1 MAIDLVA
8 RLSLEDNLSG
18 PLAAINSKMAGMV
31 GFAAVAA
38 GATSAV
44 KSFADFESQ
53 VRKATVIAGGSD
65 KEFAQMT
72 EGIKEMSSET
82 SVSATKIAEG
92 MTELASAGMNTTD
105 ALAAMPGIL
114 TAAKASA
121 EDLAVTSDVVT
132 SALSIWGL
140 EAEESARIADVLA
153 QAANE
158 TKLGIADMGMA
169 LKYAGAPAKALGMSL
184 EEVSAAAG
192 IVVNAGID
200 SSTAGTSLRAG
211 LLSLTAPTKAAAA
224 AMSKYGFSAVDA
236 NGNVKSMVDIVD
248 NLKGSMEG
256 MTAAQQA
263 AYLKTLVGTESY
275 SAFMSLIDAGP
286 EKISKLQKS
295 FENSEGASK
304 KAADEMSK
312 GLGAALEA
320 AKTSLELFKYD
331 VGDALAPAVETFA
344 RFIAE
349 TDFSPMVAQINSLA
363 SVASSV
369 ATVVVNNF
377 DKIAMAVKVVLGLF
391 LATKAMSAVVGV
403 FNGIVSVVN
412 LTIGVFNKLKAAF
425 EIAKTVFLVVRGIF
439 MMFPGMWL
447 VTAIGAVIA
456 AGVLLYKNWDT
467 VKAKAL
473 ALWEDIKS
481 GNSAFSFLTPVI
493 QGAINA
499 FNWLKDTFN
508 TVKDYAAETWQRI
521 LDGKSS
527 VLLLLGPLGWLVQA
541 GVELYRNWD
550 TIKGAAM
557 KLWGE
562 LKSGERS
569 FASVLGPI
577 GVLIDAGVSLYK
589 NWDRIKAGAIALWN
603 KIEMG
608 KGVFALLKVA
618 MIPVKLAIAV
628 LVGVF
633 NLLKTGVVA
642 VWNVFNRQ
650 GPAQLIRNSLKNVM
664 EVAHKVKSAF
674 TALKEGVSYA
684 MEKAKAAVFSSVNG
698 IIEKVNWLI
707 EKLNAI
713 PGVNVPLVAN
723 VSYSGP
729 EPGEMSAVNVRNDGP
744 QMIGHHGGW
753 NEIRTDRTP
762 RLLHAGERVLTAVE
776 NDSYKQMM
784 SSGLPNAIARMASLK
799 QTPISNATSM
809 NNVDNRMTSNVSNTN
824 NTYSTTNDSVTKN
837 YTTGAFELP
846 AFNEVPIINA
856 IRNLS
861 NAAGTAPIQES
872 FKLDVT
878 DIVTAIE
885 RMAKRAINV
894 VIPQD
899 GSANAVEQLRNIIA
913 GNQPTLTATETQAV
927 SNSVQNSSFS
937 ESVSN
942 VTTTNNSKK
951 TTTQTIQPVVNLGGV
966 HIDSKW
972 DLDTMAGREQVAK
985 KIALPITQEIAGLL
999 KLYV

>member
-8 RLSLEDNLSG
+8 RLSLDDQMSG
-18 PLAAINSKMAGMV
+18 PLAALNGKMMGMV

-38 GATSAV
+38 GATNAV

-65 KEFAQMT
+65 KEFNQMA
-72 EGIKEMSSET
+72 EGIKNMSSET
-82 SVSATKIAEG
+82 SISATKIAEG

-114 TAAKASA
+114 TAAKASS
-121 EDLAVTSDVVT
+121 EELAVTSDVVT

-211 LLSLTAPTKAAAA
+211 LLSLSAPTKAAAA

-236 NGNVKSMVDIVD
+236 NGNVKSMVGIVD

-286 EKISKLQKS
+286 EKLSKLQKS

-312 GLGAALEA
+312 GLGAALQA
-320 AKTSLELFKYD
+320 AKTSLELFRNE

-349 TDFSPMVAQINSLA
+349 TDFSPMVAKINSLA

-377 DKIAMAVKVVLGLF
+377 DTIATAVKWAAAAFIAFKSINVIIG
-391 LATKAMSAVVGV
+391 
-403 FNGIVSVVN
+403 VVN
-412 LTIGVFNKLKAAF
+412 TVITVINAGIRIFKALKTAVTIARTAF
-425 EIAKTVFLVVRGIF
+425 TILRLS
-439 MMFPGMWL
+439 MLLFPGTWL
-447 VTAIGAVIA
+447 IAAIGAVIA

-467 VKAKAL
+467 VKAKA
-473 ALWEDIKS
+473 AQLWAK
-481 GNSAFSFLTPVI
+481 
-493 QGAINA
+493 
-499 FNWLKDTFN
+499 LKDTSAFKALAAAFN
-508 TVKDYAAETWQRI
+508 GIKDAATHAM
-521 LDGKSS
+521 S
-527 VLLLLGPLGWLVQA
+527 QA
-541 GVELYRNWD
+541 R
-550 TIKGAAM
+550 
-557 KLWGE
+557 
-562 LKSGERS
+562 
-569 FASVLGPI
+569 
-577 GVLIDAGVSLYK
+577 
-589 NWDRIKAGAIALWN
+589 
-603 KIEMG
+603 
-608 KGVFALLKVA
+608 
-618 MIPVKLAIAV
+618 IAV
-628 LVGVF
+628 
-633 NLLKTGVVA
+633 TD
-642 VWNVFNRQ
+642 
-650 GPAQLIRNSLKNVM
+650 
-664 EVAHKVKSAF
+664 
-674 TALKEGVSYA
+674 
-684 MEKAKAAVFSSVNG
+684 SVNG
-698 IIEKVNWLI
+698 IIDKVNWLI

-713 PGVNVPLVAN
+713 PGVNVPLVAHVKYETSGSVDAKVAKVTNSGSAGSNN
-723 VSYSGP
+723 VNGP
-729 EPGEMSAVNVRNDGP
+729 HA
-744 QMIGHHGGW
+744 IGNHGGW
-753 NEIRTDRTP
+753 NEIRTDGTLRS
-762 RLLHAGERVLTAVE
+762 LHAGERVLTAVE

-784 SSGLPNAIARMASLK
+784 NSGLPNAIARMASLK
-799 QTPISNATSM
+799 PTPIGNATTHNTNNVS
-809 NNVDNRMTSNVSNTN
+809 NVDNRMTSSVSNTN
-824 NTYSTTNDSVTKN
+824 NAYS
-837 YTTGAFELP
+837 TGAFELP
-846 AFNEVPIINA
+846 AFNEVPILNA

-861 NAAGTAPIQES
+861 NANGTAPVQES

-878 DIVTAIE
+878 DVVTAIE

-899 GSANAVEQLRNIIA
+899 GSANAVEQLRDIIA
-913 GNQPTLTATETQAV
+913 GNQPTLTATETQAI
-927 SNSVQNSSFS
+927 SNSVSNSSFS

-942 VTTTNNSKK
+942 ITTTDNSKK
-951 TTTQTIQPVVNLGGV
+951 TTTQTIQPIVNMGGI

-972 DLDTMAGREQVAK
+972 DLDTRGGREQAAK
-985 KIALPITQEIAGLL
+985 KLAEPIAVELTAMLNA
-999 KLYV
+999 Y

>member
-8 RLSLEDNLSG
+8 RLSLDDQMSG
-18 PLAAINSKMAGMV
+18 PLAAINGKMMGMV

-38 GATSAV
+38 GATNAV

-53 VRKATVIAGGSD
+53 VRKATVIAGGGD
-65 KEFAQMT
+65 KEFNQMA
-72 EGIKEMSSET
+72 EGIKKMSSET
-82 SVSATKIAEG
+82 SVSATKIAVG

-114 TAAKASA
+114 TAAKASS
-121 EDLAVTSDVVT
+121 EELAVTSDVVT

-224 AMSKYGFSAVDA
+224 AMGKYGFSAVDA
-236 NGNVKSMVDIVD
+236 NGNVKSMVDMVD

-286 EKISKLQKS
+286 EKLSKLQKS

-312 GLGAALEA
+312 GLGAALQA
-320 AKTSLELFKYD
+320 AKTSLELFRNE

-349 TDFSPMVAQINSLA
+349 TDFSPMVAKINSLA

-377 DKIAMAVKVVLGLF
+377 DTIATAVKWAAAAFIAFKSINVIIG
-391 LATKAMSAVVGV
+391 
-403 FNGIVSVVN
+403 VVN
-412 LTIGVFNKLKAAF
+412 TVITVINAGIRVFKALKTAVTIVRTAF
-425 EIAKTVFLVVRGIF
+425 TILRLS
-439 MMFPGMWL
+439 MLLFPGTWL
-447 VTAIGAVIA
+447 IAAIGAVIA
-456 AGVLLYKNWDT
+456 VGIALYKNWDT
-467 VKAKAL
+467 VKAKA
-473 ALWEDIKS
+473 AQLWAK
-481 GNSAFSFLTPVI
+481 
-493 QGAINA
+493 
-499 FNWLKDTFN
+499 LKDTSAFKALAAAFN
-508 TVKDYAAETWQRI
+508 GVKDAATYAM
-521 LDGKSS
+521 S
-527 VLLLLGPLGWLVQA
+527 QA
-541 GVELYRNWD
+541 R
-550 TIKGAAM
+550 
-557 KLWGE
+557 
-562 LKSGERS
+562 
-569 FASVLGPI
+569 
-577 GVLIDAGVSLYK
+577 
-589 NWDRIKAGAIALWN
+589 
-603 KIEMG
+603 
-608 KGVFALLKVA
+608 
-618 MIPVKLAIAV
+618 IAV
-628 LVGVF
+628 
-633 NLLKTGVVA
+633 TDA
-642 VWNVFNRQ
+642 
-650 GPAQLIRNSLKNVM
+650 
-664 EVAHKVKSAF
+664 
-674 TALKEGVSYA
+674 
-684 MEKAKAAVFSSVNG
+684 VNG
-698 IIEKVNWLI
+698 IIDKVNWLI

-713 PGVNVPLVAN
+713 PGVNVPLVAH
-723 VSYSGP
+723 VKYETSGSVDAKVAKVTNS
-729 EPGEMSAVNVRNDGP
+729 GSAGTNAVNGP
-744 QMIGHHGGW
+744 FAIGNHGGW
-753 NEIRTDRTP
+753 NEIRTDGTLRS
-762 RLLHAGERVLTAVE
+762 LHAGERVLTAVE
-776 NDSYKQMM
+776 NDGYKQMM
-784 SSGLPNAIARMASLK
+784 SSGLPNAIARIASLK
-799 QTPISNATSM
+799 PTPIGNATTHNTNNVS
-809 NNVDNRMTSNVSNTN
+809 NVDNRMTSSVSNTSN
-824 NTYSTTNDSVTKN
+824 AYSTNDDSITQN
-837 YTTGAFELP
+837 YTTSAFELP

-861 NAAGTAPIQES
+861 NANGTAPIQES
-872 FKLDVT
+872 FKLYVT

-899 GSANAVEQLRNIIA
+899 GSANAVEQLRDIIA

-927 SNSVQNSSFS
+927 SNSVSNSSFS

-942 VTTTNNSKK
+942 VTTTDNSKK

>member
-140 EAEESARIADVLA
+140 EAEESARIADILA

-211 LLSLTAPTKAAAA
+211 LLSLSAPTKAAAV

-286 EKISKLQKS
+286 EKLSKLQKS

-312 GLGAALEA
+312 GLGAALQA

-349 TDFSPMVAQINSLA
+349 TDFSPMVEKINSLA

-377 DKIAMAVKVVLGLF
+377 DTIATAVKWAAAAFIAFKSINVIIG
-391 LATKAMSAVVGV
+391 
-403 FNGIVSVVN
+403 VVN
-412 LTIGVFNKLKAAF
+412 TVITVINAGIRVFKALKTAVTIVRTAF
-425 EIAKTVFLVVRGIF
+425 TILRLS
-439 MMFPGMWL
+439 MLLFPGTWL
-447 VTAIGAVIA
+447 IAAIGAVIA
-456 AGVLLYKNWDT
+456 VGIALYKNWDT
-467 VKAKAL
+467 VKAKTAQ
-473 ALWEDIKS
+473 LWAK
-481 GNSAFSFLTPVI
+481 
-493 QGAINA
+493 
-499 FNWLKDTFN
+499 LKDTSAFKALAAAFN
-508 TVKDYAAETWQRI
+508 GVKDAATYAM
-521 LDGKSS
+521 S
-527 VLLLLGPLGWLVQA
+527 QA
-541 GVELYRNWD
+541 R
-550 TIKGAAM
+550 
-557 KLWGE
+557 
-562 LKSGERS
+562 
-569 FASVLGPI
+569 
-577 GVLIDAGVSLYK
+577 
-589 NWDRIKAGAIALWN
+589 
-603 KIEMG
+603 
-608 KGVFALLKVA
+608 
-618 MIPVKLAIAV
+618 IAV
-628 LVGVF
+628 
-633 NLLKTGVVA
+633 TDA
-642 VWNVFNRQ
+642 
-650 GPAQLIRNSLKNVM
+650 
-664 EVAHKVKSAF
+664 
-674 TALKEGVSYA
+674 
-684 MEKAKAAVFSSVNG
+684 VNG
-698 IIEKVNWLI
+698 IIDKVNWLI

-713 PGVNVPLVAN
+713 PGVNVPLVAH
-723 VSYSGP
+723 VKYETSGSVDAKVAKVTNS
-729 EPGEMSAVNVRNDGP
+729 GSAGTNAVNGP
-744 QMIGHHGGW
+744 FALGNHSGW
-753 NEIRTDRTP
+753 NEIRTDGTLRN
-762 RLLHAGERVLTAVE
+762 LHAGERVLTAVE
-776 NDSYKQMM
+776 NDGYKQMM
-784 SSGLPNAIARMASLK
+784 SSGLPNAIAKVASMGAPKLEY
-799 QTPISNATSM
+799 QSTEQEPFDPAEIIGAI
-809 NNVDNRMTSNVSNTN
+809 NR
-824 NTYSTTNDSVTKN
+824 
-837 YTTGAFELP
+837 L
-846 AFNEVPIINA
+846 
-856 IRNLS
+856 
-861 NAAGTAPIQES
+861 
-872 FKLDVT
+872 
-878 DIVTAIE
+878 
-885 RMAKRAINV
+885 AKRAINV
-894 VIPQD
+894 YVPND
-899 GSANAVEQLRNIIA
+899 DLA
-913 GNQPTLTATETQAV
+913 GKLTQMVDVVSDKVGLTSGEARAV
-927 SNSVQNSSFS
+927 SNTVENSSFS
-937 ESVSN
+937 DSVN
-942 VTTTNNSKK
+942 TITTNNAIAK
-951 TTTQTIQPVVNLGGV
+951 TSNSTTEKNISPVYNFA
-966 HIDSKW
+966 
-972 DLDTMAGREQVAK
+972 AGAFAVREEADVR
-985 KIALPITQEIAGLL
+985 KITDAITD
-999 KLYV
+999 

>member
-8 RLSLEDNLSG
+8 RLSLDDQMSG
-18 PLAAINSKMAGMV
+18 PLAAINSKMMGMV

-38 GATSAV
+38 GATNAV

-65 KEFAQMT
+65 KEFNQMA
-72 EGIKEMSSET
+72 EGIKNMSSET
-82 SVSATKIAEG
+82 SISATKIAAG

-140 EAEESARIADVLA
+140 EAEESARIADILA

-211 LLSLTAPTKAAAA
+211 LLSLSAPTKAAAV

-286 EKISKLQKS
+286 EKLSKLQKS

-312 GLGAALEA
+312 GLGAALQA

-349 TDFSPMVAQINSLA
+349 TDFSPMIEKINSLA
-363 SVASSV
+363 SVVSSV

-377 DKIAMAVKVVLGLF
+377 DTIATAVKWAAAAFIAFKSINVIIG
-391 LATKAMSAVVGV
+391 
-403 FNGIVSVVN
+403 VVN
-412 LTIGVFNKLKAAF
+412 TVITVINAGIRVFKALKTAVTIVRTAF
-425 EIAKTVFLVVRGIF
+425 TILRLS
-439 MMFPGMWL
+439 MLLFPGAWL
-447 VTAIGAVIA
+447 IAAIGAVIA

-467 VKAKAL
+467 VKAKA
-473 ALWEDIKS
+473 AQLWAK
-481 GNSAFSFLTPVI
+481 
-493 QGAINA
+493 
-499 FNWLKDTFN
+499 LKDTSAFKALAAAFN
-508 TVKDYAAETWQRI
+508 GVKDAATYAM
-521 LDGKSS
+521 S
-527 VLLLLGPLGWLVQA
+527 QA
-541 GVELYRNWD
+541 R
-550 TIKGAAM
+550 
-557 KLWGE
+557 
-562 LKSGERS
+562 
-569 FASVLGPI
+569 
-577 GVLIDAGVSLYK
+577 
-589 NWDRIKAGAIALWN
+589 
-603 KIEMG
+603 
-608 KGVFALLKVA
+608 
-618 MIPVKLAIAV
+618 IAV
-628 LVGVF
+628 
-633 NLLKTGVVA
+633 TDA
-642 VWNVFNRQ
+642 
-650 GPAQLIRNSLKNVM
+650 
-664 EVAHKVKSAF
+664 
-674 TALKEGVSYA
+674 
-684 MEKAKAAVFSSVNG
+684 VNG
-698 IIEKVNWLI
+698 IVNKVNWLI

-713 PGVNVPLVAN
+713 PGVNVPLVAH
-723 VSYSGP
+723 VKYETSGSVDTKVAKVTNS
-729 EPGEMSAVNVRNDGP
+729 GSAGSNSVNGP
-744 QMIGHHGGW
+744 HAIGNHGGW
-753 NEIRTDRTP
+753 NEIRTDGTLRN
-762 RLLHAGERVLTAVE
+762 LHAGERVLTAVE
-776 NDSYKQMM
+776 NDGYKQMM
-784 SSGLPNAIARMASLK
+784 SSGLPNAIAKIASLN
-799 QTPISNATSM
+799 PLSISSASTSNTTNM
-809 NNVDNRMTSNVSNTN
+809 NNVDNRMTSSVSNTTN
-824 NTYSTTNDSVTKN
+824 AYSTTNDSVTKN

-846 AFNEVPIINA
+846 AFNEVPILNA

-861 NAAGTAPIQES
+861 SANGTAPVQES

-894 VIPQD
+894 VVPQD
-899 GSANAVEQLRNIIA
+899 GSANAVEQLRDIIA

>member
-140 EAEESARIADVLA
+140 EAEESARIADILA

-211 LLSLTAPTKAAAA
+211 LLSLSAPTKAAAA

-286 EKISKLQKS
+286 EKLSKLQKS

-312 GLGAALEA
+312 GLGAALQA

-349 TDFSPMVAQINSLA
+349 TDFSPMVEKINSLA

-377 DKIAMAVKVVLGLF
+377 DTIATAVKWAAAAFIAFKSINVIIG
-391 LATKAMSAVVGV
+391 
-403 FNGIVSVVN
+403 VVN
-412 LTIGVFNKLKAAF
+412 TVITVINAGIRVFKALKTAVTIVRTAF
-425 EIAKTVFLVVRGIF
+425 TILRLS
-439 MMFPGMWL
+439 MLLFPGTWL
-447 VTAIGAVIA
+447 IAAIGAVIA
-456 AGVLLYKNWDT
+456 VGIALYKNWDT
-467 VKAKAL
+467 VKAKTAQ
-473 ALWEDIKS
+473 LWAK
-481 GNSAFSFLTPVI
+481 
-493 QGAINA
+493 
-499 FNWLKDTFN
+499 LKDTSAFKALAAAFN
-508 TVKDYAAETWQRI
+508 GVKDAATYAM
-521 LDGKSS
+521 S
-527 VLLLLGPLGWLVQA
+527 QA
-541 GVELYRNWD
+541 R
-550 TIKGAAM
+550 
-557 KLWGE
+557 
-562 LKSGERS
+562 
-569 FASVLGPI
+569 
-577 GVLIDAGVSLYK
+577 
-589 NWDRIKAGAIALWN
+589 
-603 KIEMG
+603 
-608 KGVFALLKVA
+608 
-618 MIPVKLAIAV
+618 IAV
-628 LVGVF
+628 
-633 NLLKTGVVA
+633 TDA
-642 VWNVFNRQ
+642 
-650 GPAQLIRNSLKNVM
+650 
-664 EVAHKVKSAF
+664 
-674 TALKEGVSYA
+674 
-684 MEKAKAAVFSSVNG
+684 VNG
-698 IIEKVNWLI
+698 IIDKVNWLI

-713 PGVNVPLVAN
+713 PGVNVPLVAH
-723 VSYSGP
+723 VKYETSGSVDAKVAKVTNS
-729 EPGEMSAVNVRNDGP
+729 GSAGTNAVNGP
-744 QMIGHHGGW
+744 FALGNHSGW
-753 NEIRTDRTP
+753 NEIRTDGTLRN
-762 RLLHAGERVLTAVE
+762 LHAGERVLTAVE
-776 NDSYKQMM
+776 NDGYKQMM
-784 SSGLPNAIARMASLK
+784 SSGLPNAIAKVASMGAPKLEY
-799 QTPISNATSM
+799 QSTEQEPFDPAEIIGAI
-809 NNVDNRMTSNVSNTN
+809 NR
-824 NTYSTTNDSVTKN
+824 
-837 YTTGAFELP
+837 L
-846 AFNEVPIINA
+846 
-856 IRNLS
+856 
-861 NAAGTAPIQES
+861 
-872 FKLDVT
+872 
-878 DIVTAIE
+878 
-885 RMAKRAINV
+885 AKRAINV
-894 VIPQD
+894 YVPND
-899 GSANAVEQLRNIIA
+899 DLA
-913 GNQPTLTATETQAV
+913 GKLTQMVDVVSDKVGLTSGEARAV
-927 SNSVQNSSFS
+927 SNTVENSSFS
-937 ESVSN
+937 DSVN
-942 VTTTNNSKK
+942 TITTNNAIAK
-951 TTTQTIQPVVNLGGV
+951 TSNSTTEKNISPVYNFA
-966 HIDSKW
+966 
-972 DLDTMAGREQVAK
+972 AGAFAVREEADVR
-985 KIALPITQEIAGLL
+985 KITDAITDRLISRG
-999 KLYV
+999 

>member
-114 TAAKASA
+114 TAAKASS
-121 EDLAVTSDVVT
+121 EELAVTSDVVT

-140 EAEESARIADVLA
+140 EAEESARIADILA

-224 AMSKYGFSAVDA
+224 AMGKYGFSAVDA
-236 NGNVKSMVDIVD
+236 NGNVKSMVDMVD

-286 EKISKLQKS
+286 EKLSKLQKS

-312 GLGAALEA
+312 GLGAALQA
-320 AKTSLELFKYD
+320 AKTSLELFRNE

-349 TDFSPMVAQINSLA
+349 TDFSPMVAKINSLA
-363 SVASSV
+363 SVVSSV

-377 DKIAMAVKVVLGLF
+377 NTIATAVKWAAAAFIAFKSINVIIG
-391 LATKAMSAVVGV
+391 
-403 FNGIVSVVN
+403 VVN
-412 LTIGVFNKLKAAF
+412 TVITVINAGIRVFKALKTAVTIVRTAF
-425 EIAKTVFLVVRGIF
+425 TILRLS
-439 MMFPGMWL
+439 MLLFPGAWL
-447 VTAIGAVIA
+447 IAAIGAVIA

-467 VKAKAL
+467 VKAKTAQ
-473 ALWEDIKS
+473 LWAK
-481 GNSAFSFLTPVI
+481 
-493 QGAINA
+493 
-499 FNWLKDTFN
+499 LKDTSAFKALAAAFN
-508 TVKDYAAETWQRI
+508 GVKDAATYAM
-521 LDGKSS
+521 S
-527 VLLLLGPLGWLVQA
+527 QA
-541 GVELYRNWD
+541 R
-550 TIKGAAM
+550 
-557 KLWGE
+557 
-562 LKSGERS
+562 
-569 FASVLGPI
+569 
-577 GVLIDAGVSLYK
+577 
-589 NWDRIKAGAIALWN
+589 
-603 KIEMG
+603 
-608 KGVFALLKVA
+608 
-618 MIPVKLAIAV
+618 IAV
-628 LVGVF
+628 
-633 NLLKTGVVA
+633 TDA
-642 VWNVFNRQ
+642 
-650 GPAQLIRNSLKNVM
+650 
-664 EVAHKVKSAF
+664 
-674 TALKEGVSYA
+674 
-684 MEKAKAAVFSSVNG
+684 VNG
-698 IIEKVNWLI
+698 IIDKVNWLI

-713 PGVNVPLVAN
+713 PGVNVPLVAH
-723 VSYSGP
+723 VKYETSGSVDAKVAKVTNS
-729 EPGEMSAVNVRNDGP
+729 GSAGSNSVNGP
-744 QMIGHHGGW
+744 HAIGNHGGW
-753 NEIRTDRTP
+753 NEIRTDGTLRN
-762 RLLHAGERVLTAVE
+762 LHAGERVLTAVE
-776 NDSYKQMM
+776 NDGYKQMM
-784 SSGLPNAIARMASLK
+784 SSGLPGAIAKVASMGAPKLEY
-799 QTPISNATSM
+799 QSTEQEPFDPAEIIGAI
-809 NNVDNRMTSNVSNTN
+809 NR
-824 NTYSTTNDSVTKN
+824 
-837 YTTGAFELP
+837 L
-846 AFNEVPIINA
+846 
-856 IRNLS
+856 
-861 NAAGTAPIQES
+861 
-872 FKLDVT
+872 
-878 DIVTAIE
+878 
-885 RMAKRAINV
+885 AKRAINV
-894 VIPQD
+894 YVPND
-899 GSANAVEQLRNIIA
+899 DLA
-913 GNQPTLTATETQAV
+913 GKLTQMVDIVSDKVGLTSGEAQAV
-927 SNSVQNSSFS
+927 SSTVENSSFS
-937 ESVSN
+937 DSVN
-942 VTTTNNSKK
+942 TITTNNAIAK
-951 TTTQTIQPVVNLGGV
+951 TANSTTEKNISPVYNFA
-966 HIDSKW
+966 
-972 DLDTMAGREQVAK
+972 AGAFAVREEADVR
-985 KIALPITQEIAGLL
+985 KITDAITDRLISRG
-999 KLYV
+999 